1 MTSSDKG
8 VDTVQR
14 QSGETG
20 QTQTKVTSG
29 THPNK
34 QRSRLMMA
42 STVGTILEWYDFN
55 LYGLAAAL
63 VFGPLMFGSSSVA
76 GTLGSFA
83 TLGVG
88 FFARPI
94 GGLILGNLGDRIGRK
109 PVLMAS
115 FITMGISSALIGVL
129 PTYAQIGIMS
139 PVLLLVLRIVSGF
152 AVGGEFAGASLLTI
166 ESAPT
171 KNRGLRGA
179 MPSMGTGAG
188 FVLATVVFALFS
200 LLPEDAFL
208 TWGWRIPFLLG
219 LILAVFGT
227 IVRRHLE
234 DTPAFTEVQK
244 QNKTVKFPLKR
255 VVVEYRGAILRI
267 IGVTMG
273 VSVWGY
279 LIQTFVL
286 SYGTSDLNL
295 DKTSLLWAI
304 GVAAGLEIVTIP
316 FWGWLSDRLGRKQV
330 MIGGVILTIIYV
342 FPFFVLL
349 QTGNMALVWLAIIVG
364 LPILKDAIFGPMAA
378 LVAEMFDSALRYSGV
393 SMGREIGTAL
403 FGGTAALIG
412 TALIAVADG
421 AVWLLCLY
429 VILSMLVTGVA
440 VLVGSDNSKKDLAS
454 IDSTSLTRSGAAHY
468 R

>member
-1 MTSSDKG
+1 MQKQ
-8 VDTVQR
+8 TVEP
-14 QSGETG
+14 G
-20 QTQTKVTSG
+20 TQPK
-29 THPNK
+29 N

-42 STVGTILEWYDFN
+42 STVGTVLEWYDFN

-63 VFGPLMFGSSSVA
+63 VFGPLMFGDTSVA

-115 FITMGISSALIGVL
+115 FITMGVSSALIGVL
-129 PTYAQIGIMS
+129 PTYAQIGIVS
-139 PVLLLVLRIVSGF
+139 PILLLVLRIVSGF

-171 KNRGLRGA
+171 KKRGLRGA

-200 LLPEDAFL
+200 LLPDDAFL
-208 TWGWRIPFLLG
+208 SWGWRIPFLAG
-219 LILAVFGT
+219 LVLAVFGT
-227 IVRRHLE
+227 VVRSRLE
-234 DTPAFTEVQK
+234 DTPAFKEVQ
-244 QNKTVKFPLKR
+244 QENKVVKFPLKR

-286 SYGTSDLNL
+286 SYGTSDLDL

-316 FWGWLSDRLGRKQV
+316 FWGWLSDRIGRKPV
-330 MIGGVILTIIYV
+330 MIGGVVLTIIYV
-342 FPFFVLL
+342 FPFFALL
-349 QTGNMALVWLAIIVG
+349 HTGNMALVWLAIIIG
-364 LPILKDAIFGPMAA
+364 LPILKDSIFGPMAA
-378 LVAEMFDSALRYSGV
+378 LVAEMFDSAVRYSGV
-393 SMGREIGTAL
+393 SVGREIGTAL
-403 FGGTAALIG
+403 FGGTAALMG
-412 TALIAVADG
+412 TALIAVAHG
-421 AVWLLCLY
+421 QVWLLCLY
-429 VILSMLVTGVA
+429 VVLSLLVTGVA
-440 VLVGSDNSKKDLAS
+440 VLVGSDNSKRDLADIGTTPS
-454 IDSTSLTRSGAAHY
+454 KKTRMSAH
-468 R
+468 